1 MLVLR
6 EIPGTGEEARCRAG
20 CLYLRSV
27 HSALQRGHCPGTVG
41 AIAARR
47 KRSRRMGPDEDRVA
61 PETLGTLLPLGD
73 RADGVNRDPEV
84 VGARWPLRVVPLGL
98 RPPWGPF
105 CPTF

>member
-1 MLVLR
+1 MLVLWK
-6 EIPGTGEEARCRAG
+6 IPGTGEEARCRAG

-73 RADGVNRDPEV
+73 GAHGVDRDPEV
-84 VGARWPLRVVPLGL
+84 VGPPLTFAGRAS
-98 RPPWGPF
+98 RMTATWGPF
-105 CPTF
+105 CPTL